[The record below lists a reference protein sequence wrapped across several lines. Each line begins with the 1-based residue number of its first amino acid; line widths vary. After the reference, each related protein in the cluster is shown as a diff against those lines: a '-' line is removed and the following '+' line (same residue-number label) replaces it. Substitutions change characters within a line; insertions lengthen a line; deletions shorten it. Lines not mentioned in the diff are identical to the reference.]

1 MSHRA
6 ELRTRAVTALRIYA
20 ASALGYLSTFAFEQ
34 VQQRV
39 QAWAGSNDWDERHAA
54 AYILGVPAGDDR
66 LRPRVRSLVRGWYR
80 DDNPDRAAYQATAA
94 IAYGTVMA
102 EHEPALALDALDR
115 LAALDHNPEI
125 RFCVGRGLALMLRG
139 TQGWRRRSWRR

>member
-1 MSHRA
+1 
-6 ELRTRAVTALRIYA
+6 
-20 ASALGYLSTFAFEQ
+20 
-34 VQQRV
+34 
-39 QAWAGSNDWDERHAA
+39 
-54 AYILGVPAGDDR
+54 
-66 LRPRVRSLVRGWYR
+66 VRSLVRGWYR

-125 RFCVGRGLALMLRG
+125 RFCVERGLALMLASNPRLAPSIMAALIRWIRDRDRRTTG
-139 TQGWRRRSWRR
+139 EFGFLAVATPGRNGSRTRRRA